1 MTAATDATLGKLSLQ
16 EALTKKAESIS
27 SSIALRPASDRRKAA
42 QEFSSLLFLEVLKA
56 MRAATPQEGLL
67 EDEALSRDIFTAM
80 MDTEIARVMAQRD
93 TTGLTQIVEKSLE
106 KTTAQSQQQNQ
117 SHDAA
122 HGIVS
127 SVFGMRTDPFNGEAK
142 FHQGVD
148 IAAPSGTPIRAA
160 ADGKVIFSGRVAG
173 YGNLVEVD
181 HGGGWV
187 TRYGHNA
194 ANLVG
199 AGDQIKT
206 GQTIGLV
213 GNTGRATGPHVH
225 FEVRRAGKAVNPDK
239 LLGGVIKG
247 SRVSSVG

>member
-1 MTAATDATLGKLSLQ
+1 MEAPPEVTLGKLSLQ
-16 EALTKKAESIS
+16 DALSKKAESIS
-27 SSIALRPASDRRKAA
+27 GGLALRAVSERRKAA

-67 EDEALSRDIFTAM
+67 ENEALSRDIYGAM

-93 TTGLTQIVEKSLE
+93 TTGFTQMVEKSLE
-106 KTTAQSQQQNQ
+106 KTTVQPQQQNP
-117 SHDAA
+117 SHDTA

-127 SVFGMRTDPFNGEAK
+127 SVFGMRTDPFNGHVK

-148 IAAPSGTPIRAA
+148 IAAPTGTPVKAA
-160 ADGKVIFSGRVAG
+160 ADGKVIFSGQMAG

-181 HGGGWV
+181 HGNGWV

-194 ANLVG
+194 ANLV
-199 AGDQIKT
+199 AVGDDVKA
-206 GQTIGLV
+206 GQTVGLV
-213 GNTGRATGPHVH
+213 GSTGHATGPHVH
-225 FEVRRAGKAVNPDK
+225 FEVRKAGKAVNPDN

-247 SRVSSVG
+247 SRVSSVV